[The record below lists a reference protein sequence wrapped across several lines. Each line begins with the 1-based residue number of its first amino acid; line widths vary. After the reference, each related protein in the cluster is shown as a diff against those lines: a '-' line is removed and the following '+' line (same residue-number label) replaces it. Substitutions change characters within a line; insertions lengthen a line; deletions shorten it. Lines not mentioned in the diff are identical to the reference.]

1 VRAFVTGASGFV
13 GTWLIRHL
21 EEMGDEAVALGPSI
35 DVTDGPAVAEAVAI
49 ASPDVIYHLAALT
62 HVGDSWVAPEETFRV
77 NAIGSLSI
85 LEAAR
90 KTERPPRIVLV
101 SSAEVYGPGESA
113 PFDEEMPLRPVT
125 PYAASKVAAEYLGL
139 QAYLGRGIEVISARP
154 FNHVGPGQ
162 SPNFVIAALA
172 KRLVEAE
179 RSGALEVSVG
189 DLSPAR
195 DFTDVRDV
203 VRAYRLLAERGVAGE
218 AYNVCSGEAIA
229 IATVFDELVMLSG
242 NQVKATVDPTLLRPV
257 DIPVLVGDATKLVSL
272 TGWSRTIPLETTL
285 KDVLADARNR
295 W

>member
-13 GTWLIRHL
+13 GTWLTRHL
-21 EEMGDEAVALGPSI
+21 EEMGDEAFALGTGI
-35 DVTDGPAVAEAVAI
+35 DVTDGPAVADAVVS

-77 NAIGSLSI
+77 NAIGTLSI

-90 KTERPPRIVLV
+90 RTEEPPRVVLV
-101 SSAEVYGPGESA
+101 SSAEVYGPAESA
-113 PFDEEMPLRPVT
+113 PIEETMALRPVT

-139 QAYLGRGIEVISARP
+139 QAYLGRGIEVIRARP

-179 RSGALEVSVG
+179 SSGALEVSVG

-203 VRAYRLLAERGVAGE
+203 VRAYRLLAELGVPGE
-218 AYNVCSGEAIA
+218 AYNVCSGEAVA
-229 IATVFDELVMLSG
+229 IAAVFDELVVLSG
-242 NQVKATVDPTLLRPV
+242 NQVKPAVDPVLLRPV

-285 KDVLADARNR
+285 KDVLADARSR

>member
-1 VRAFVTGASGFV
+1 MRGFVTGASGFV
-13 GTWLIRHL
+13 GTWLTRHL
-21 EEMGDEAVALGPSI
+21 EEMGDETVALADGL
-35 DVTDGPAVAEAVAI
+35 DVTDQQAI
-49 ASPDVIYHLAALT
+49 ADAIADARPDVVYHLAALT
-62 HVGDSWVAPEETFRV
+62 HVGDSWEAPEATFRV
-77 NAIGSLSI
+77 NAMGTLSV

-90 KTERPPRIVLV
+90 KASRAPRIILV
-101 SSAEVYGPGESA
+101 SSAEVYGPGASA
-113 PFDEEMPLRPVT
+113 PIDETMPLAPVT

-139 QAYLGRGIEVISARP
+139 QAYLGRGVEVIRARP

-203 VRAYRLLAERGVAGE
+203 VRAYRLLAERGEPGE
-218 AYNVCSGEAIA
+218 VYNVASGEAVA
-229 IATVFDELVMLSG
+229 IATVFDELVMLSEH
-242 NQVKATVDPTLLRPV
+242 QVKAVVDPTLLRPV
-257 DIPVLVGDATKLVSL
+257 DVPVLVGDATKLVAL

-285 KDVLADARNR
+285 KDVLADARSR

>member
-1 VRAFVTGASGFV
+1 MRAFVTGASGFV
-13 GTWLIRHL
+13 GTWLTRHL
-21 EEMGDEAVALGPSI
+21 EEMGDEAVALAEGI
-35 DVTDGPAVAEAVAI
+35 DVTDTPAVAGSIAA
-49 ASPDVIYHLAALT
+49 ASPDVVYHLAALT
-62 HVGDSWVAPEETFRV
+62 HVGDSWEVPEETFRV
-77 NAIGSLSI
+77 NAMGTLSV

-90 KTERPPRIVLV
+90 KAEEPPRIVLV
-101 SSAEVYGPGESA
+101 SSAEVYGPGWSE
-113 PFDEEMPLRPVT
+113 PIDETMPLRPVT

-139 QAYLGRGIEVISARP
+139 QAHLGRGLEVIRARP

-179 RSGALEVSVG
+179 RDGAIEVSVG

-203 VRAYRLLAERGVAGE
+203 VRAYRLLAEHGVPGE

-229 IATVFDELVMLSG
+229 IATVFEELVMLSDHP
-242 NQVKATVDPTLLRPV
+242 VKAAVDPSLLRPV
-257 DIPVLVGDATKLVSL
+257 DVPVLLGDATKLALL

-285 KDVLADARNR
+285 KDVLADARSR

>member
-1 VRAFVTGASGFV
+1 MRAFVTGGSGFV

-21 EEMGDEAVALGPSI
+21 EEMGDETAALREGV
-35 DVTDGPAVAEAVAI
+35 DVTDGPAVDREVA
-49 ASPDVIYHLAALT
+49 AFRPDVVYHLAALT
-62 HVGDSWVAPEETFRV
+62 HVGDSWVAPEATFRV
-77 NAIGSLSI
+77 NAMGTLSV

-90 KTERPPRIVLV
+90 KAESSPRVVLV
-101 SSAEVYGPGESA
+101 SSAEVYGPASSG
-113 PFDEEMPLRPVT
+113 PIDETMPLCPVT

-139 QAYLGRGIEVISARP
+139 QAHLGRGLEVIRARP

-172 KRLVEAE
+172 KRVVEAE
-179 RSGALEVSVG
+179 RAGALEVSVG

-203 VRAYRLLAERGVAGE
+203 VRAYRLLAESGE
-218 AYNVCSGEAIA
+218 SGEVYNVCSGEAIA
-229 IATVFDELVMLSG
+229 ISTIFEELVALG
-242 NQVKATVDPTLLRPV
+242 DHQVKAVVDPALLRPV
-257 DIPVLVGDATKLVSL
+257 DVPLLVGDATKLASL

-285 KDVLADARNR
+285 KDVLLDARSR